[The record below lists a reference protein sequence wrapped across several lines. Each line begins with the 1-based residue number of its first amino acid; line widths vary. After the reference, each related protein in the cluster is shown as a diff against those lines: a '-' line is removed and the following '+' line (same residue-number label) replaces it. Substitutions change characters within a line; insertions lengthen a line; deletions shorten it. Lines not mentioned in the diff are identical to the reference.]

1 VGAVRRAANGMMHGG
16 RLRASAA
23 ENKGI
28 TVDHTQL
35 LNTALAHHQAG
46 RLTEAKS
53 IYDTILQANPRHPD
67 ALHFLGL
74 LACQI
79 QQHNAGITLMRQSIA
94 ILPNAIYYNNLGNA
108 LREHGEL
115 KQAIDGYREA
125 VTLNPGYAEAHNNL
139 GNALREDRQLDAA
152 MRSCAQAIEL
162 RPGFAEAYN
171 NLGNAL
177 KDLGEADSAV
187 LAYRKAISFND
198 GYADAH
204 NNLGN
209 ALMEQGKYDEAIES
223 YRRAIAL
230 EPNRALMHNSL
241 GTLLLARGE
250 LADAAASLRRAIE
263 LDPDRPGVHNNL
275 ANTLRDM
282 GDREAAAMHYRKALQ
297 LAQAIVDSWQGGA
310 ATATPVVHTR
320 STAPRMTLA
329 EAYATLGNAWYGL
342 FRYDEAIDSYLRA
355 VALAEDDAEVHHNL
369 AVAYLKTER
378 ASEAVRYARKALMLK
393 DGSSR
398 MHINLGDVLRALG
411 DLESAANSY
420 RSAIERSPDADAAH
434 TALLFCEASMSQRSV
449 EAYLLDAIYFGERIA
464 ANVRKFTHRRAPRG
478 KRPLRV
484 GVVSGDLR
492 THPVGI
498 FTESMLRHIDP
509 LKLELI
515 AYPTS
520 DVVDETTH
528 RLRPLFGAWTPLHRL
543 SRDAAAQRIFD
554 DGIDILLDM
563 SGHTAFNR
571 LPVFAM
577 KPAPVQVTWLGFF
590 ASTGIAEMDYV
601 LGDRYVL
608 PPEEAHHF
616 IEKPWHLPDG
626 YLCMTPPEHDIAVGP
641 LPMQAD
647 GVVTF
652 GYLGK
657 LAKMTD
663 DVLDLWV
670 RVLREVPQSRL
681 LIKAHELDR
690 KHAVETTLQ
699 RFAERGIGSSQ
710 LVFEGGAKRGEYFR
724 TYHRVDI
731 VLSPFPYPGGTTT
744 AEALWMGVPVVA
756 MRGDRFLG
764 HICESVLHSAGFGD
778 WICNDE
784 ASYIAKAVELA
795 ADANALATL
804 RAGLREHVLASPMC
818 DARRFARNFE
828 DALDGMW
835 RVYEQGVK

>member
-1 VGAVRRAANGMMHGG
+1 MDHAN
-16 RLRASAA
+16 
-23 ENKGI
+23 
-28 TVDHTQL
+28 L
-35 LNTALAHHQAG
+35 LNSALALHQAG
-46 RLTEAKS
+46 RLAEAKA
-53 IYDTILQANPRHPD
+53 IYDTILRANPRHSD

-79 QQHNAGITLMRQSIA
+79 QQHEAGITLMRQSIA
-94 ILPNAIYYNNLGNA
+94 ILPNAIYFNNLGNA

-125 VTLNPGYAEAHNNL
+125 VSLNPDYAEAHNNL
-139 GNALREDRQLDAA
+139 GNALREDRQPDAA

-162 RPGFAEAYN
+162 RPGYVEAYN

-187 LAYRKAISFND
+187 LAYRKAISFKPD
-198 GYADAH
+198 YADAH

-223 YRRAIAL
+223 YRRAISL
-230 EPNRALMHNSL
+230 DPDRALMHNSL

-250 LADAAASLRRAIE
+250 LEDAAASLRRAIE
-263 LDPDRPGVHNNL
+263 LDSGRPGVHNNL
-275 ANTLRDM
+275 ANTLRDL
-282 GDREAAAMHYRKALQ
+282 GDRDSAVMHYRKALQ
-297 LAQAIVDSWQGGA
+297 LAQAIVDSYQYDADSALPVAQSRA
-310 ATATPVVHTR
+310 AE
-320 STAPRMTLA
+320 PRMTLA
-329 EAYATLGNAWYGL
+329 EAYATIGNAWYGL
-342 FRYDEAIDSYLRA
+342 YRYDEAIESYLRSIE
-355 VALAEDDAEVHHNL
+355 LAEDDAEVHHNL

-378 ASEAVRYARKALMLK
+378 AGEAVQYARKALTLK

-411 DLESAANSY
+411 DLESAAASY
-420 RSAIERSPDADAAH
+420 RSAIERSPDADTAH

-449 EAYLLDAIYFGERIA
+449 EAYLADAIYFGERIA
-464 ANVRKFTHRRAPRG
+464 ANVKRFTHRRAPRG

-484 GVVSGDLR
+484 GFVSGDLR

-509 LKLELI
+509 LRVELI

-520 DVVDETTH
+520 EVVDEMTH
-528 RLRPLFGAWTPLHRL
+528 RIRPLFDAWTPLWKL

-563 SGHTAFNR
+563 AGHTAFNR

-577 KPAPVQVTWLGFF
+577 KPAPVQATWLGFF
-590 ASTGIAEMDYV
+590 ASTGIAAMDYV

-608 PPEEAHHF
+608 PPDEAHHF
-616 IEKPWHLPDG
+616 IEKPWRLPDG
-626 YLCMTPPEHDIAVGP
+626 YLCMTPPAHDVEVGP
-641 LPMQAD
+641 LPMQSN
-647 GVVTF
+647 GCVTF

-663 DVLDLWV
+663 DVLDLWA
-670 RVLREVPQSRL
+670 RVLRAVPGSRL
-681 LIKAHELDR
+681 LVKAHELDR
-690 KHAVETTLQ
+690 KHAVDATLQ
-699 RFAERGIGSSQ
+699 RFAARGVGASQ
-710 LVFEGGAKRGEYFR
+710 LVFEGGAKRDEYFKS
-724 TYHRVDI
+724 YHRVDV

-756 MRGDRFLG
+756 MKGDRFLG
-764 HICESVLHSAGFGD
+764 HICESVLHSAGFGE
-778 WICNDE
+778 WICGDQDGYVRKVCE
-784 ASYIAKAVELA
+784 LVSDVDALA
-795 ADANALATL
+795 AL
-804 RAGLREHVLASPMC
+804 RAGLREQVMVSPMC
-818 DARRFARNFE
+818 DAQRFARNFE
-828 DALDGMW
+828 DALEGMW
-835 RVYEQGVK
+835 REFEES